1 MARHVVTGSFSFSSS
16 PYFYFFTLDERAVRF
31 SEECQLLSVGLFK
44 FQLIFKSLA
53 DNMAEA
59 SGPRNAD
66 SVIENSRA
74 SYRHPLTTSTFLN
87 APSNPPLLFRTD

>member
-1 MARHVVTGSFSFSSS
+1 MFIDTCQRIIVKILKLTWHGTGSFSFSSS
-16 PYFYFFTLDERAVRF
+16 SPPFPYFYFFTLDERAVRF

-59 SGPRNAD
+59 WSAECRF
-66 SVIENSRA
+66 R
-74 SYRHPLTTSTFLN
+74 RHN
-87 APSNPPLLFRTD
+87 